1 MALLSRQQA
10 TQNWHEADPKVHFT
24 DLLDALE
31 MYKDIATEYG
41 LNDTLIQHM
50 RGGSLV
56 TPTRKMVR
64 LIDMTMTSKSSKAK
78 RYHPAPVA
86 NSVSMAGKSGP

>member
-1 MALLSRQQA
+1 MALLSQQKA

-64 LIDMTMTSKSSKAK
+64 LIDMTMTSKS
-78 RYHPAPVA
+78 
-86 NSVSMAGKSGP
+86 

>member
-1 MALLSRQQA
+1 MRGERGIKSPFEDCCSIRWDTRGVLLSRQQA
-10 TQNWHEADPKVHFT
+10 TQNWHEADPKVHCT

-64 LIDMTMTSKSSKAK
+64 LIDMTMTSKS
-78 RYHPAPVA
+78 
-86 NSVSMAGKSGP
+86 

>member
-41 LNDTLIQHM
+41 LNDTAHEGWKFGDPRQE
-50 RGGSLV
+50 RWY
-56 TPTRKMVR
+56 
-64 LIDMTMTSKSSKAK
+64 A
-78 RYHPAPVA
+78 
-86 NSVSMAGKSGP
+86 